1 MRFVEGV
8 DIPEEVLEAHREGKL
23 VLFVGAGASKAS
35 PSNLPLFDELAK
47 KLGKLARKEFND
59 EDKARIDTYIG
70 SLPDDFDTHRHAAK
84 LLRPEGSTPNDLHRA
99 LVRLATC
106 GKAVRIVT
114 TNFDNHLSDAAKELG
129 LDLGDQWIGPALP
142 LGRDFQG
149 IVHLHGSLTRHHK
162 ELILDDRDFGRA
174 YFGDGWAPRFLQPMF
189 AEYVV
194 LFVGYSLSD
203 TVMRYLTLGL
213 PSKTSRYTLVP
224 KAAEGDF
231 SETDLTRLQVTQITY
246 PNSDGKH
253 TSLPQALENW
263 AQ

>member
-1 MRFVEGV
+1 M
-8 DIPEEVLEAHREGKL
+8 
-23 VLFVGAGASKAS
+23 
-35 PSNLPLFDELAK
+35 
-47 KLGKLARKEFND
+47 
-59 EDKARIDTYIG
+59 
-70 SLPDDFDTHRHAAK
+70 
-84 LLRPEGSTPNDLHRA
+84 
-99 LVRLATC
+99 RLATC

-114 TNFDNHLSDAAKELG
+114 TNFDNHLSDAAKEIG

-149 IVHLHGSLTRHHK
+149 IVHLHGSLTRDHK

-213 PSKTSRYTLVP
+213 PSKTSRYALVP
-224 KAAEGDF
+224 EGGF
-231 SETDLTRLQVTQITY
+231 SETDLNDCKSPRFPTPIATVSTLHYPRHLSGGHNGYVWTRRNTRPAPL
-246 PNSDGKH
+246 
-253 TSLPQALENW
+253 A
-263 AQ
+263 

>member
-1 MRFVEGV
+1 M
-8 DIPEEVLEAHREGKL
+8 
-23 VLFVGAGASKAS
+23 
-35 PSNLPLFDELAK
+35 
-47 KLGKLARKEFND
+47 
-59 EDKARIDTYIG
+59 
-70 SLPDDFDTHRHAAK
+70 
-84 LLRPEGSTPNDLHRA
+84 
-99 LVRLATC
+99 
-106 GKAVRIVT
+106 
-114 TNFDNHLSDAAKELG
+114 
-129 LDLGDQWIGPALP
+129 
-142 LGRDFQG
+142 
-149 IVHLHGSLTRHHK
+149 HLHGSLTRHHK

-263 AQ
+263 AQWIVMKPEQHQKRTNDLINKKETGEPLSPVEEDYLH